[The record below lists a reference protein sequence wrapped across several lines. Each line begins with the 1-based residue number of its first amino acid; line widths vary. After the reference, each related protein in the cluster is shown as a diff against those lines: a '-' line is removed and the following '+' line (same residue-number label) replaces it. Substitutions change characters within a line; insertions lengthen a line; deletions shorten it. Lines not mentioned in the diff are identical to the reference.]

1 MSGVKGRSGG
11 NNRKSIEELKL
22 QGTYEH
28 GRHAG
33 HELKD
38 STKVKP
44 EASIL
49 GDFNVDRKAIFNR
62 FAEILHDQ
70 QLTAAEDSFIV
81 SQLTDTYCSYVQVSE
96 VLVVDGVE
104 AKVGNKLA
112 ITLQMEIAKEL
123 RSLLAEFRLS
133 PSTRAQGTRDASKE
147 AKDDPVGAFL
157 GKPKLIQNN

>member
-1 MSGVKGRSGG
+1 MAGVKGRSGG
-11 NNRKSIEELKL
+11 ANRKSIEELKL

-33 HELKD
+33 HELEN

-70 QLTAAEDSFIV
+70 QLTATEDSFIV
-81 SQLTDTYCSYVQVSE
+81 SQLTDTYCSYIQVSE
-96 VLVVDGVE
+96 VLAVDGVE
-104 AKVGNKLA
+104 AKLGNKLA

-123 RSLLAEFRLS
+123 RSILAEFRLS
-133 PSTRAQGTRDASKE
+133 PSTRAQGIRTASK
-147 AKDDPVGAFL
+147 ADANDPVGMFL
-157 GKPKLIQNN
+157 GKSKH

>member
-70 QLTAAEDSFIV
+70 QLTATEDSFIV
-81 SQLTDTYCSYVQVSE
+81 SQLTDTYCSYIQVSE
-96 VLVVDGVE
+96 VLAVDGVE
-104 AKVGNKLA
+104 AKLGNKLA

-123 RSLLAEFRLS
+123 RSILAEFRLS
-133 PSTRAQGTRDASKE
+133 PSTRAQGIRTASK
-147 AKDDPVGAFL
+147 ADANDPVGMFL
-157 GKPKLIQNN
+157 GKSKH